1 MISKE
6 LDNTQSGLRVLSDT
20 IIKNRLA
27 KDSKSPIKKANDL
40 IHVDTSYTH
49 TQNLQDN
56 SFVSDNP
63 LPISPSIA
71 LSYQLIIR
79 AEPIALVLATI
90 RSLLAIKEVNDEIII
105 IDNNHTQREL
115 YEPLADFCDTLDD
128 ALHVHFYHI
137 DAVEGFK
144 AGALNLALG
153 LMNPNCSHIV
163 VVDSDYQALPKARE
177 AIVAAIDEY
186 PTHALLQFP
195 QFYRD
200 AGRAD
205 IHSELNHY
213 FNYHLYRDF
222 NSERALSTGTYA
234 VIRRRALLDIG
245 GWSGASIT
253 EDAQMGVLMHRMGLQ
268 SRFIPKVIATG
279 VLPNTFCDLIAQR
292 QRWVYGNA
300 QVLNT
305 YFDSRIASDSTVRNI
320 THKDLSY
327 MRAHLSQLSAWINF
341 TGIFIL
347 LHLCTQ
353 LIVLSVLVI
362 GVNADMSVLLAPLY
376 IVYAAYGVFLFRRLW
391 AYCQDK
397 SPLNQQVDSRYAPDL
412 YKRLRAWALHLNF
425 WEVGALSWLPVLWG
439 RDKPFVCTPK
449 QDIARTRKTVRRAN
463 ISALPKL
470 LLILNIVTVVL
481 TSPWSALYSPVLFF
495 CALMITLIKLWSAK
509 VAFDNYG
516 YTTIISEP
524 LTTKSTLSNRASKS
538 INESVSTTFDTKK
551 LHESEHF

>member
-56 SFVSDNP
+56 SSVSDNP

-245 GWSGASIT
+245 GWSGAVSYT
-253 EDAQMGVLMHRMGLQ
+253 HL
-268 SRFIPKVIATG
+268 T
-279 VLPNTFCDLIAQR
+279 LPT
-292 QRWVYGNA
+292 
-300 QVLNT
+300 
-305 YFDSRIASDSTVRNI
+305 
-320 THKDLSY
+320 
-327 MRAHLSQLSAWINF
+327 
-341 TGIFIL
+341 
-347 LHLCTQ
+347 
-353 LIVLSVLVI
+353 
-362 GVNADMSVLLAPLY
+362 
-376 IVYAAYGVFLFRRLW
+376 
-391 AYCQDK
+391 
-397 SPLNQQVDSRYAPDL
+397 
-412 YKRLRAWALHLNF
+412 
-425 WEVGALSWLPVLWG
+425 
-439 RDKPFVCTPK
+439 TPY
-449 QDIARTRKTVRRAN
+449 V
-463 ISALPKL
+463 
-470 LLILNIVTVVL
+470 
-481 TSPWSALYSPVLFF
+481 
-495 CALMITLIKLWSAK
+495 
-509 VAFDNYG
+509 
-516 YTTIISEP
+516 
-524 LTTKSTLSNRASKS
+524 
-538 INESVSTTFDTKK
+538 
-551 LHESEHF
+551 